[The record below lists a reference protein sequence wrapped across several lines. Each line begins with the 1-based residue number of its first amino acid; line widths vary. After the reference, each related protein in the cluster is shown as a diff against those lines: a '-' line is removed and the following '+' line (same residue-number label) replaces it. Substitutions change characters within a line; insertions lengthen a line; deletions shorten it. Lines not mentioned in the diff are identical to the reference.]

1 MEWNGSLEMDI
12 DVYKNRIT
20 RKGIEESVRA
30 LQKKHPSRKIVIL
43 IDLPSHHYDFHII
56 EDPEIVEGPNPLLLR
71 ADGADSWNSRL
82 SWSSSSDPHT
92 IRQNPDSEELQL
104 SYNIGNRHATYGQAK
119 GYADIICISGD
130 PHEDLAKYDI
140 SETGFVCAFNS
151 DQQGSKYTSYIIKNQ
166 GLFLGSHD
174 LDTWAWYWHVNDDA
188 AKVVEWS
195 LSNCPSHKS
204 PEQWVNIIQAIEITK
219 EIPGEYVEIG
229 VFRGTSAKIAYD
241 YHNAIGL
248 QRTLT
253 LMDTFKGFFYEAAAE
268 SPDIAWNRTHLVNT
282 DQELMLTRM
291 KAYLNKNT
299 PQPTPANYEL
309 VVHNI
314 CDDDD
319 EKSPLHGKLIA
330 VCNIDVDMYEAV
342 LAALRKVAP
351 LMAPGGIIIV
361 QDPGKTPYLIGARA
375 ALDEFLDEDS
385 NKTKFTSIYLSSSGQ
400 TYLIKK

>member
-1 MEWNGSLEMDI
+1 MERNGSLEMNI

-20 RKGIEESVRA
+20 RKGIEESVRV

-43 IDLPSHHYDFHII
+43 IDLPHHRYDFHFI
-56 EDPEIVEGPNPLLLR
+56 EVPETIESPNPLLLR
-71 ADGADSWNSRL
+71 TDGSDPQESE
-82 SWSSSSDPHT
+82 DPHT
-92 IRQNPDSEELQL
+92 IRQNPDSGELQL
-104 SYNIGNRHATYGQAK
+104 SYNIGDKFYSSKMGQQPQTK
-119 GYADIICISGD
+119 GYADIVRISGD
-130 PHEDLAKYDI
+130 PHEDLAKYDM
-140 SETGFVCAFNS
+140 SETGFICAFNS

-174 LDTWAWYWHVNDDA
+174 LDTWAWYWHLNDKA
-188 AKVVEWS
+188 RKIVEWS

-204 PEQWVNIIQAIEITK
+204 PEQWINIIQAIEITK
-219 EIPGEYVEIG
+219 KIPGEYVEIG

-248 QRTLT
+248 QRTLS
-253 LMDTFKGFFYEAAAE
+253 LMDTFKGFFYETATE
-268 SPDIAWNRTHLVNT
+268 SPDIAWNGTHLVNRN
-282 DQELMLTRM
+282 QKLMLTRM
-291 KAYLNKNT
+291 KVYLNKNT
-299 PQPTPANYEL
+299 SQPPPANYEL
-309 VVHNI
+309 VAHNI
-314 CDDDD
+314 CDDSD

-342 LAALRKVAP
+342 LASLRKTAP
-351 LMAPGGIIIV
+351 LMAPGGIMII

-385 NKTKFTSIYLSSSGQ
+385 NKTKFTSIYFSSSGQ